1 MRAREFITEQ
11 LGQLPDSQGE
21 PLQHTYF
28 IPGIKNNDAY
38 HTYRLS
44 VAIARA
50 RADAGGYGKDMPEF
64 ASVSAFGQNA
74 IVAGFNDNVEA
85 VLKTALVMTDTPGGL
100 HLVGSKESNEPKH
113 VNQQSVT
120 KPFQGYPR

>member
-1 MRAREFITEQ
+1 MRAREFITED
-11 LGQLPDSQGE
+11 LAELPASQAK

-28 IPGIKNNDAY
+28 IPGSKNNDAY

-64 ASVSAFGQNA
+64 TSVSAFGQNA
-74 IVAGFNDNVEA
+74 IVAGFNDSVET
-85 VLKTALVMTDTPGGL
+85 VLDQALAMTDTPGGK
-100 HLVGSKESNEPKH
+100 HLVGSKESEEPEL
-113 VNQQSVT
+113 VNQQSIV
-120 KPFQGYPR
+120 KPFRGYPR